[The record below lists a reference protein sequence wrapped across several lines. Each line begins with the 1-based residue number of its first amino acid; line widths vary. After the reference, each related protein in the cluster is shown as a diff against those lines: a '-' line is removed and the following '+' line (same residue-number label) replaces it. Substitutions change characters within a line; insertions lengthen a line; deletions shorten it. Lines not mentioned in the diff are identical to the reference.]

1 MSKYTE
7 FDAKVLELIGTGTDT
22 FTGLS
27 CRLAEAAKPFTTGQP
42 TWRVVD
48 RRLQALRKAGKIRY
62 AKGVWEVVGE

>member
-7 FDAKVLELIGTGTDT
+7 FDADILSSIEQGDST
-22 FTGLS
+22 FS
-27 CRLAEAAKPFTTGQP
+27 RLASLLSTKAKPFALGQP

-62 AKGVWEVVGE
+62 AKGVWEVVQ